1 MFRYHDRRSSVDVF
15 KRNKRTLTSR
25 LAGTAGVKYFG
36 ISVYSSVFLWP
47 APNFMSHHNVLKNDF
62 NINLYSF
69 SG

>member
-1 MFRYHDRRSSVDVF
+1 MFRYHYHRSPVDVF

-25 LAGTAGVKYFG
+25 LAGTAGVKSG
-36 ISVYSSVFLWP
+36 ISVYSSVLLWP
-47 APNFMSHHNVLKNDF
+47 APNFMSHHNVLKTAF